1 MGYDMIF
8 QVRSFVLEMNS
19 TSLVKNSFKDN
30 NKIVNNLKKYIYI
43 ERYRSKIYASISF
56 LYIKFMK

>member
-1 MGYDMIF
+1 MGDDMIF
-8 QVRSFVLEMNS
+8 QARSFVLEMNS

-30 NKIVNNLKKYIYI
+30 NKIVNNLKKYII